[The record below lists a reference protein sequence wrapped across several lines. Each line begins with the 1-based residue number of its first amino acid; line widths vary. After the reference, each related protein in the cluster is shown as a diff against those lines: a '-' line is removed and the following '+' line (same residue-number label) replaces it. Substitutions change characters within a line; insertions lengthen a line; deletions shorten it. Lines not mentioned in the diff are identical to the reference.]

1 MLAVNNCILAPM
13 NPDYPRWLR
22 ILIAIAKNWKET
34 FGSVA
39 ILATLYLWYFDQ
51 ITQEKAVFGLI
62 LLVAGG
68 FINNTFDFIGLFKY
82 IGNYKKGG
90 NDATDL

>member
-1 MLAVNNCILAPM
+1 V
-13 NPDYPRWLR
+13 
-22 ILIAIAKNWKET
+22 
-34 FGSVA
+34 
-39 ILATLYLWYFDQ
+39 
-51 ITQEKAVFGLI
+51 

-90 NDATDL
+90 GNDESA

>member
-1 MLAVNNCILAPM
+1 MLAINNAIFAPM

-22 ILIAIAKNWKET
+22 VLIAIGKNWKET

-68 FINNTFDFIGLFKY
+68 FINNTFDFIGLFRY

-90 NDATDL
+90 NDATDE

>member
-1 MLAVNNCILAPM
+1 M

-22 ILIAIAKNWKET
+22 VLIAIGKNWKET
-34 FGSVA
+34 FGSLA
-39 ILATLYLWYFDQ
+39 ILGTLVLWYLDK
-51 ITQEKAVFGLI
+51 ITQEKAVFGII

-90 NDATDL
+90 GENEPVLSMRPID